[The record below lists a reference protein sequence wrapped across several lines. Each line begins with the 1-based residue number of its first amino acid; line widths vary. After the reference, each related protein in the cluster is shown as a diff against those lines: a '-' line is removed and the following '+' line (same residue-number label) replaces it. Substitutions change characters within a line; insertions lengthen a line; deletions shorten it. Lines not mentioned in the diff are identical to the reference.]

1 MSLPLPLAAAASL
14 FVEEF
19 SAFDATFTITN
30 GRWAKVTSVDRFIFG
45 VIQTSKE
52 KELIFK
58 SDGVLSD
65 GLLMLH
71 TRDIINI
78 ADTSQQTGQNLTQT
92 YVRYGNE
99 IWKLN
104 ETAVRWTTKTQG
116 YEKYFM
122 TKYINIDEP

>member
-71 TRDIINI
+71 TRDTINI